1 MSSVAA
7 SLPEALSSEQLLKRR
22 IPAWL
27 LSLTLHLAA
36 VLVGSLLVRG
46 SQLPASN
53 DEMARPAAI
62 VLARTTQNTKTNY
75 FTPEDLRQGESNT
88 EAAAGSSGSSAS
100 EFADAL
106 PTADSPP
113 PSTLARLPQLPGPLA
128 PSGETIVLRPQ
139 TSRGQGKPISH
150 LTAAD
155 KAAILAE
162 DAARPRAQKPTG
174 PTAKLSLFGSN
185 EAEGRSF
192 VFLIDRSQ
200 SMGGGGLGAIESAA
214 KELATSVA
222 ALQESHKF
230 QVIAYNQ
237 KPLYLTGREMLPAT
251 AGNKQQLIDFVK
263 NLSAFGATEHE
274 VGIFAALKLK
284 PDAIFLLSDGGD
296 PVLSRGQLLSIRAAA
311 KGTAIHCLHFGSGPR
326 GDERS
331 FLETLAEYTGG
342 GYLYI
347 NMSERR

>member
-1 MSSVAA
+1 MSLAAA
-7 SLPEALSSEQLLKRR
+7 SLSEALSSGQPWKRR

-27 LSLTLHLAA
+27 LSLALHLAV

-46 SQLPASN
+46 SQLPAPN

-62 VLARTTQNTKTNY
+62 VLAKLTESTKASY
-75 FTPEDLRQGESNT
+75 FMPEDLGQGESNAL
-88 EAAAGSSGSSAS
+88 AAMATSSAALPGF
-100 EFADAL
+100 EDTL

-113 PSTLARLPQLPGPLA
+113 LSTIARLPQLPVPLA
-128 PSGETIVLRPQ
+128 PSGEMIVLSPQ
-139 TSRGQGKPISH
+139 SSRSKGKPVSH
-150 LTAAD
+150 LTLAD

-162 DAARPRAQKPTG
+162 DAARPRAQKTTG
-174 PTAKLSLFGSN
+174 PTAKLSLFGSQ

-200 SMGGGGLGAIESAA
+200 SMGGEGLGAIEAA
-214 KELATSVA
+214 AGELANSVA

-237 KPLYLTGREMLPAT
+237 KPLYLTARELLPAT
-251 AGNKQQLIDFVK
+251 AGNKQQLIEFVK
-263 NLSAFGATEHE
+263 SLPAFGATEHE

-284 PDAIFLLSDGGD
+284 PDAIFLLTDGGD
-296 PVLSRGQLLSIRAAA
+296 PMLNRGQLKSIRAAA
-311 KGTAIHCLHFGSGPR
+311 KGTAIHCLHFGSGPQ
-326 GDERS
+326 GGERS
-331 FLETLAEYTGG
+331 FLQTLAEYTGG

-347 NMSERR
+347 DMTERR